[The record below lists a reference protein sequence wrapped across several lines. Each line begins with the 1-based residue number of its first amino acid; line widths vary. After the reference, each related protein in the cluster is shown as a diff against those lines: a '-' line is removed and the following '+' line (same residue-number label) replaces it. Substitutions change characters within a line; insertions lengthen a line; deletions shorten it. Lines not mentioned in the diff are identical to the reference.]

1 MGSGK
6 KDLVRSLQ
14 SCLADVQRYIV
25 DAERRD
31 FDTVSY
37 DYAAKS
43 LKEIEN
49 QLQTCIVK
57 AEGI

>member
-6 KDLVRSLQ
+6 KDLVRSLHN
-14 SCLADVQRYIV
+14 CLADVQRYIV

-43 LKEIEN
+43 LREIEEL
-49 QLQTCIVK
+49 LQSCIIR